1 MPDGPVPP
9 NIFEYM
15 DTEAENVKIS
25 ANLHEAVLKEH
36 TVVDRFIRACING
49 LHIDNTPA
57 NIVAQLYHFV
67 HVQYLAAL
75 SNLLR
80 LHLSESMGNTR
91 KAVDA
96 TLTAYELILFPEKLP
111 MYLAREWH
119 FQTIKSR
126 IERARKGNPTKYPL
140 AAGLLELH
148 DMGSQY
154 GAHADVSSFIHRM
167 KRRPH
172 EDGRGI
178 IQNFAY
184 FQLPE
189 SQDQG
194 DSHYVNLFHNFLAM
208 TRVFDPFTEKYAP
221 INFEVWRA
229 DRDRKLKAYT
239 EVGMGLLARIR
250 KHQAEETAQQ

>member
-15 DTEAENVKIS
+15 EAEAENVKVS
-25 ANLHEAVLKEH
+25 AKYHEAVLKEH
-36 TVVDRFIRACING
+36 TVVDRIIRACIEG
-49 LHIDNTPA
+49 LRIDNTPA
-57 NIVAQLYHFV
+57 NMVAQLYHFV

-80 LHLSESMGNTR
+80 LHLSESMGCTR

-126 IERARKGNPTKYPL
+126 IERARKGDPAKYPL
-140 AAGLLELH
+140 AVGLLEMH

-167 KRRPH
+167 KRRPS
-172 EDGRGI
+172 EDGGI

-184 FQLPE
+184 FQVPE
-189 SQDQG
+189 SQLQG

-208 TRVFDPFTEKYAP
+208 TRVFDSFTEKYAP
-221 INFEVWRA
+221 INFDAWRG

-239 EVGMGLLARIR
+239 EVGMGLLARLR
-250 KHQAEETAQQ
+250 KEQTENAGE

>member
-1 MPDGPVPP
+1 M
-9 NIFEYM
+9 E
-15 DTEAENVKIS
+15 TEAENAKIS
-25 ANLHEAVLKEH
+25 AKLHEAVLIEH
-36 TVVDRFIRACING
+36 TIVDQVIRTCING

-57 NIVAQLYHFV
+57 NMVAQLYHFV

-126 IERARKGNPTKYPL
+126 IERARKGDPTKYPL

-148 DMGSQY
+148 DIGSQY

-172 EDGRGI
+172 EDSRGI
-178 IQNFAY
+178 IQNFVY
-184 FQLPE
+184 FQVPE

-194 DSHYVNLFHNFLAM
+194 DAHYVNLFHNFLLM

-229 DRDRKLKAYT
+229 DRDRKLKEYT
-239 EVGMGLLARIR
+239 EVGMELLARIR
-250 KHQAEETAQQ
+250 KHHAEEAAQK